1 MRARRSFRSEIA
13 CSGTCRRKGSGL
25 IPVSTKFRIFLVN
38 VIKCTPIPQFS
49 SDPRRPPGGR
59 DKDIV
64 DKRKAWRE
72 QEQQLIE
79 KWNSAA
85 QRYRDIMA
93 RIAREDPFAAPDGP
107 SEEIMS
113 QAAAV
118 RAEIEALRKK
128 VARLKAEFNSG
139 KRY

>member
-1 MRARRSFRSEIA
+1 MF
-13 CSGTCRRKGSGL
+13 
-25 IPVSTKFRIFLVN
+25 
-38 VIKCTPIPQFS
+38 
-49 SDPRRPPGGR
+49 
-59 DKDIV
+59 V
-64 DKRKAWRE
+64 DKRKTWRE

-85 QRYRDIMA
+85 QRYREIMA
-93 RIAREDPFAAPDGP
+93 QIAREDPFAGPDGP

-113 QAAAV
+113 KAEAV
-118 RAEIEALRKK
+118 RAEIETLRKK

>member
-1 MRARRSFRSEIA
+1 VHTSFPQFPQFPDARPA
-13 CSGTCRRKGSGL
+13 GAT
-25 IPVSTKFRIFLVN
+25 RIF
-38 VIKCTPIPQFS
+38 
-49 SDPRRPPGGR
+49 
-59 DKDIV
+59 V

-107 SEEIMS
+107 SEEMMS

>member
-1 MRARRSFRSEIA
+1 M
-13 CSGTCRRKGSGL
+13 
-25 IPVSTKFRIFLVN
+25 
-38 VIKCTPIPQFS
+38 
-49 SDPRRPPGGR
+49 
-59 DKDIV
+59 
-64 DKRKAWRE
+64 DKRKVWRE

-93 RIAREDPFAAPDGP
+93 RIAREDSFAAPAGP
-107 SEEIMS
+107 SGEIMS

>member
-1 MRARRSFRSEIA
+1 
-13 CSGTCRRKGSGL
+13 L
-25 IPVSTKFRIFLVN
+25 
-38 VIKCTPIPQFS
+38 
-49 SDPRRPPGGR
+49 
-59 DKDIV
+59 

-85 QRYRDIMA
+85 QRYRDIMS
-93 RIAREDPFAAPDGP
+93 RGGS
-107 SEEIMS
+107 SEEAVT

-118 RAEIEALRKK
+118 RAEIEALRKT
-128 VARLKAEFNSG
+128 VARLKSEFNSG

>member
-1 MRARRSFRSEIA
+1 MWYSAR
-13 CSGTCRRKGSGL
+13 L
-25 IPVSTKFRIFLVN
+25 
-38 VIKCTPIPQFS
+38 IPQFFRFLV
-49 SDPRRPPGGR
+49 RRLRPGAKR
-59 DKDIV
+59 TFV

-85 QRYRDIMA
+85 RRYHEI
-93 RIAREDPFAAPDGP
+93 ISQSGP

-113 QAAAV
+113 KAAAV
-118 RAEIEALRKK
+118 RAEIDALRKK
-128 VARLKAEFNSG
+128 VARLKSEFNSG

>member
-1 MRARRSFRSEIA
+1 MF
-13 CSGTCRRKGSGL
+13 
-25 IPVSTKFRIFLVN
+25 
-38 VIKCTPIPQFS
+38 
-49 SDPRRPPGGR
+49 
-59 DKDIV
+59 V
-64 DKRKAWRE
+64 DKRKTWRE

-85 QRYRDIMA
+85 QRYREIMA
-93 RIAREDPFAAPDGP
+93 QIAREDPFSGPAGP

-113 QAAAV
+113 KAEAV

>member
-1 MRARRSFRSEIA
+1 
-13 CSGTCRRKGSGL
+13 
-25 IPVSTKFRIFLVN
+25 
-38 VIKCTPIPQFS
+38 
-49 SDPRRPPGGR
+49 
-59 DKDIV
+59 V

-93 RIAREDPFAAPDGP
+93 RIAREDPFAAPGGP
-107 SEEIMS
+107 GEEIMS

-128 VARLKAEFNSG
+128 VARMKAEFNSG

>member
-1 MRARRSFRSEIA
+1 MF
-13 CSGTCRRKGSGL
+13 
-25 IPVSTKFRIFLVN
+25 
-38 VIKCTPIPQFS
+38 
-49 SDPRRPPGGR
+49 
-59 DKDIV
+59 V

-72 QEQQLIE
+72 QEQQLVE

-85 QRYRDIMA
+85 RRYRDIMA
-93 RIAREDPFAAPDGP
+93 QAGSNEAVT
-107 SEEIMS
+107 SE
-113 QAAAV
+113 AAAV

>member
-1 MRARRSFRSEIA
+1 MVTLGLLPVASSVPLTRPAP
-13 CSGTCRRKGSGL
+13 GRKR
-25 IPVSTKFRIFLVN
+25 TFL
-38 VIKCTPIPQFS
+38 
-49 SDPRRPPGGR
+49 
-59 DKDIV
+59 

-72 QEQQLIE
+72 QEQQLVE

-85 QRYRDIMA
+85 QRYRDLMA
-93 RIAREDPFAAPDGP
+93 QIAREDPFAPRAAPSD
-107 SEEIMS
+107 EIMS

-128 VARLKAEFNSG
+128 VARMKAEFNSG

>member
-1 MRARRSFRSEIA
+1 M
-13 CSGTCRRKGSGL
+13 
-25 IPVSTKFRIFLVN
+25 
-38 VIKCTPIPQFS
+38 
-49 SDPRRPPGGR
+49 
-59 DKDIV
+59 

-72 QEQQLIE
+72 QEQQLIQ

-85 QRYRDIMA
+85 QRYREIMA
-93 RIAREDPFAAPDGP
+93 QIAREDPFAPQGGP
-107 SEEIMS
+107 SEEIMTK
-113 QAAAV
+113 AAAV

>member
-1 MRARRSFRSEIA
+1 
-13 CSGTCRRKGSGL
+13 L
-25 IPVSTKFRIFLVN
+25 
-38 VIKCTPIPQFS
+38 
-49 SDPRRPPGGR
+49 
-59 DKDIV
+59 

-72 QEQQLIE
+72 QEQQLVE

-85 QRYRDIMA
+85 QRYRDI
-93 RIAREDPFAAPDGP
+93 IARGP
-107 SEEIMS
+107 GEGVQNE
-113 QAAAV
+113 AAAV